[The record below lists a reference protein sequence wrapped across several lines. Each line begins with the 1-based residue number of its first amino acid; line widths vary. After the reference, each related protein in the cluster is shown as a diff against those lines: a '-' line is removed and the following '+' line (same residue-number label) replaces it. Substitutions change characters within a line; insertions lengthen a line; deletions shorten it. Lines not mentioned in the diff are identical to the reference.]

1 MLRLNQD
8 AEEEAQAAETNR
20 FLTFLVGQESYAL
33 SIDYVSEIIQ
43 LQPVVHVPQQK
54 AYVKG
59 IINLR
64 GRIIPVIDLGLRLNG
79 VENQPTARTCVVI
92 TEVGD
97 DVVGLV
103 VDTVSEVA
111 DIRAEDISPMQSG
124 GNSCV
129 CGVAHA
135 GDTVRM
141 VLDCGAVLGQ
151 EKFDPFNSPLLT
163 SG

>member
-20 FLTFLVGQESYAL
+20 FLTFWVGREHYAL

-54 AYVKG
+54 EYVKG

-64 GRIIPVIDLGLRLNG
+64 GRIVPVIDLGQRLNG
-79 VENQPTARTCVVI
+79 AETVPTDRTCVVI

-97 DVVGLV
+97 DVAGLV
-103 VDTVSEVA
+103 VDTVSEVV

-124 GNSCV
+124 DESCV
-129 CGVAHA
+129 CGVAHT
-135 GDTVRM
+135 GETVHM

-151 EKFDPFNSPLLT
+151 QKFDPFNSPLLT